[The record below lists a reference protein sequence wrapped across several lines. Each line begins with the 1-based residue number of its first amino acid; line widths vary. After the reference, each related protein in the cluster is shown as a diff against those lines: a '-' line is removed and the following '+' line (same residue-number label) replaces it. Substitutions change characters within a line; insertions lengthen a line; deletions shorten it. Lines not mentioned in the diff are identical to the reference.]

1 MYETTFKITVDQQND
16 KLFTFKRATAYFDGD
31 NAKAYGTVPTTAV
44 LAATA
49 DTKIGFDLYTL
60 YKEGSISADK
70 QNTITFTEE
79 KPSRVVSG
87 KKQFA
92 PAWLDETL
100 PQPTKNSK
108 LKFSLMFLSQQLMKI
123 GVVLILVVILL
134 CLMHHSEILV

>member
-70 QNTITFTEE
+70 QNNITFTEE

-87 KKQFA
+87 K
-92 PAWLDETL
+92 
-100 PQPTKNSK
+100 S
-108 LKFSLMFLSQQLMKI
+108 SLLLHGWMRLSHTQQRI
-123 GVVLILVVILL
+123 QN
-134 CLMHHSEILV
+134 